1 MGRGLLK
8 KKLHEY
14 VDSKVTQRIRPF
26 LEVGEHPDIG
36 DACSDFVVHESSDI
50 SLENAIVSH
59 RPPRSQRRT
68 SCACRQRRRS
78 RRHRHCLTAVTAT
91 PSSFGCHRSITQS
104 ASAPRSHAARSLHSR
119 RLGRHRLGPPAR
131 PAPVQLRVGIDD

>member
-50 SLENAIVSH
+50 SLENAI
-59 RPPRSQRRT
+59 
-68 SCACRQRRRS
+68 
-78 RRHRHCLTAVTAT
+78 
-91 PSSFGCHRSITQS
+91 
-104 ASAPRSHAARSLHSR
+104 
-119 RLGRHRLGPPAR
+119 
-131 PAPVQLRVGIDD
+131 LRVGIDD